1 MKKDDDEELKKAQ
14 KAFDRT
20 LNAFLI
26 TLAIFAVAIIAMVVE
41 AMAK

>member
-1 MKKDDDEELKKAQ
+1 MKKDEEELKKAQ

-26 TLAIFAVAIIAMVVE
+26 VLSIFAVTMIAMVVE
-41 AMAK
+41 AFIK

>member
-1 MKKDDDEELKKAQ
+1 MKKDNEELKKAQ

-26 TLAIFAVAIIAMVVE
+26 TLSIFAVAIIAMVVE
-41 AMAK
+41 ALVK